1 MLLQKILYKLSFL
14 LGLLL
19 LLVGLI
25 MKFLSL
31 SSSGLVFSKQGNISH
46 GTLDGNGTLVLSV
59 MIFAFAIWNYKSYL
73 EDKKEKDLLR
83 KKEKNELLLR
93 QKKNKGSS

>member
-1 MLLQKILYKLSFL
+1 MLIQKILYKLSFL
-14 LGLLL
+14 VGFLL

-25 MKFLSL
+25 MKYLSL
-31 SSSGLVFSKQGNISH
+31 SSNGLVFSKQGNISN

-73 EDKKEKDLLR
+73 EDKKEKDLQR

-93 QKKNKGSS
+93 QRKNNGNS